1 MKLDAQ
7 ATKKPK
13 GLTLYLKLCQS
24 WGLLVQQQ
32 IKIWC
37 QKYGQIEIQLSDE

>member
-1 MKLDAQ
+1 MKLDGQ
-7 ATKKPK
+7 ATIKPE
-13 GLTLYLKLCQS
+13 GLTLYLILCQF
-24 WGLLVQQQ
+24 WGLLIQHQ